1 VERSI
6 QRCLSVIAPLIKGL
20 NKGQILTRDDGAGTA
35 RARCDELQIR
45 AKNRGAQSSESW
57 TPLALPIFLSRWKRQ
72 GESRKETSRQ
82 KRAMPVGRPPWPGR
96 QHWVE
101 VSLPALLLA

>member
-1 VERSI
+1 MERSI

-45 AKNRGAQSSESW
+45 AK
-57 TPLALPIFLSRWKRQ
+57 I
-72 GESRKETSRQ
+72 
-82 KRAMPVGRPPWPGR
+82 VGRRAVRAGHP
-96 QHWVE
+96 
-101 VSLPALLLA
+101 